1 MSKND
6 FSWLKYITEIQA
18 IAQNGLTYSTNEFD
32 KERYL
37 RLREIAAECMAY
49 YSDSSLAEIK
59 EIFSI
64 EKGYATPKIDVRAFI
79 LQNNKLLLVKER
91 ADGLWTLPGGWAET
105 NESAAESVIREAK
118 EETGFDVSVIRLLAL
133 WDKQKHEHPL
143 QWPHT
148 YKCFF
153 HCEIMSGKP
162 KKISKSLKSIFLIQL
177 IYHHYLHLGS
187 PQNKLPGCMNWSTV
201 QTKHFSIE

>member
-6 FSWLKYITEIQA
+6 LSWLKYITEIQA
-18 IAQNGLTYSTNEFD
+18 IAQNGLTYSNNEFD

-37 RLREIAAECMAY
+37 RLREIASEFIAN
-49 YSDSSLAEIK
+49 YSDTPLAEIK
-59 EIFSI
+59 QIFSS

-79 LQNNKLLLVKER
+79 LKNNKILLVKER
-91 ADGLWTLPGGWAET
+91 SDDLWTLPGGWAET
-105 NESAAESVIREAK
+105 NESASESVIREAK

-143 QWPHT
+143 QWPHA

-153 HCEIMSGKP
+153 HCDIMSGAAKENLE
-162 KKISKSLKSIFLIQL
+162 ISEIDFFDLQRLPPLSTHRVTQKQIMRLYELI
-177 IYHHYLHLGS
+177 S
-187 PQNKLPGCMNWSTV
+187 SSN
-201 QTKHFSIE
+201 QTLFD

>member
-6 FSWLKYITEIQA
+6 LSWLKYINEIQA
-18 IAQNGLTYSTNEFD
+18 IAQNGLSYANNEFD

-37 RLREIAAECMAY
+37 RLREIAAEFIAN
-49 YSDSSLAEIK
+49 YSDTPLAEIK
-59 EIFSI
+59 QIFSS

-79 LQNNKLLLVKER
+79 LKNNKILLVKER
-91 ADGLWTLPGGWAET
+91 SDDLWTLPGGWAET
-105 NESAAESVIREAK
+105 NESASESVIREAK

-143 QWPHT
+143 QWPHA

-153 HCEIMSGKP
+153 HCDIMSGAAKENLE
-162 KKISKSLKSIFLIQL
+162 ISEIDFFDLKRLPPLSTHRVTQKQIIRLYELI
-177 IYHHYLHLGS
+177 S
-187 PQNKLPGCMNWSTV
+187 NSN
-201 QTKHFSIE
+201 QTLFD

>member
-153 HCEIMSGKP
+153 HCEIMSGEAQENLEIAEIDFFDP
-162 KKISKSLKSIFLIQL
+162 AHLPPLSTPRVTSKQITRLYELVYSSDKTLFD
-177 IYHHYLHLGS
+177 
-187 PQNKLPGCMNWSTV
+187 
-201 QTKHFSIE
+201 

>member
-6 FSWLKYITEIQA
+6 LSWLKYITEIQA
-18 IAQNGLTYSTNEFD
+18 IAQNGLNYSNNEFD

-37 RLREIAAECMAY
+37 RLREIASAFMAN
-49 YSDSSLAEIK
+49 YSDTPFAEIK
-59 EIFSI
+59 QIFSL
-64 EKGYATPKIDVRAFI
+64 EKGYATPKVDVRAFI
-79 LQNNKLLLVKER
+79 LKDNKILLVKER
-91 ADGLWTLPGGWAET
+91 SDALWTLPGGWAET
-105 NESAAESVIREAK
+105 NESASESVIREAK

-153 HCEIMSGKP
+153 HCEIMSGTAKENLE
-162 KKISKSLKSIFLIQL
+162 ISEIDFFDLDNLPALSTPRVTQKQIIR
-177 IYHHYLHLGS
+177 LHELVS
-187 PQNKLPGCMNWSTV
+187 SSDKTL
-201 QTKHFSIE
+201 FD

>member
-6 FSWLKYITEIQA
+6 LSWLKYITEIQA
-18 IAQNGLTYSTNEFD
+18 IAQNGLNYSNNEFD

-37 RLREIAAECMAY
+37 RLREIASAFMAN
-49 YSDSSLAEIK
+49 YSDTPLAEIK
-59 EIFSI
+59 QIFSL
-64 EKGYATPKIDVRAFI
+64 EKGYATPKVDVRAFI
-79 LQNNKLLLVKER
+79 LKDNKILLVKER
-91 ADGLWTLPGGWAET
+91 SDALWTLPGGWAET
-105 NESAAESVIREAK
+105 NESASESVIREAK

-153 HCEIMSGKP
+153 HCEIMSGTAKENLE
-162 KKISKSLKSIFLIQL
+162 ISEIDFFDLANLPALSTPRVTQKQIIR
-177 IYHHYLHLGS
+177 LHELVCS
-187 PQNKLPGCMNWSTV
+187 SDKTL
-201 QTKHFSIE
+201 FD